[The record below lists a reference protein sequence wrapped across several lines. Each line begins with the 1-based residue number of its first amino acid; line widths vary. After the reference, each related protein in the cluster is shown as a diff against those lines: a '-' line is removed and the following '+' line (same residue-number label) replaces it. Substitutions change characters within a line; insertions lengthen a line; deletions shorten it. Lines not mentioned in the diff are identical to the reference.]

1 MIINMRKNIFIYIV
15 CVCTFVCIA
24 DSAYSQGL
32 LGGEHPDIQ
41 KARVGLVDEF
51 IKRFNGDSSHPN
63 ISPQDTSY
71 RKSNILYLIEPSHNI
86 GNKDSLYNEAIK
98 FVEVIINS
106 AVRLNYSDRTWIAHA
121 TCKGL
126 LDGKKV
132 TFDVYLNVE
141 CRMEDM
147 YKWVISSV
155 DGECFDT
162 TPRDINGNIMLYPD
176 DHETKFISLGRMTKE
191 QPFNVARFMSKGFEY
206 NATSAFLYLVKSNK
220 LKIDYVEELEFIFTQ
235 IPGYIF
241 SIRYFERKSSKLGW
255 LINRFEPIST
265 EEKTKFLQKI
275 NIDCDDLSSEIEK
288 ESVETTMPSNE
299 KRISKEDSI
308 TCSTINDV
316 EKLFLLRIAERKVLV
331 RDFLSLIKESDKK
344 GKIKYY
350 HRKLINLFDENSY
363 VYLYCPSKDETTKM
377 SIDDF
382 IKNIS
387 SHKLEVASID
397 KIAVPIWD
405 STLIKAD
412 ECNETKL
419 TTKIESFVDN
429 QSNKPEETE
438 QLVTIR
444 KEITEDGIEWMP
456 FFGSLFVTIK

>member
-141 CRMEDM
+141 CRMED
-147 YKWVISSV
+147 KI
-155 DGECFDT
+155 
-162 TPRDINGNIMLYPD
+162 
-176 DHETKFISLGRMTKE
+176 GRAH
-191 QPFNVARFMSKGFEY
+191 V
-206 NATSAFLYLVKSNK
+206 
-220 LKIDYVEELEFIFTQ
+220 
-235 IPGYIF
+235 
-241 SIRYFERKSSKLGW
+241 
-255 LINRFEPIST
+255 
-265 EEKTKFLQKI
+265 
-275 NIDCDDLSSEIEK
+275 
-288 ESVETTMPSNE
+288 
-299 KRISKEDSI
+299 
-308 TCSTINDV
+308 
-316 EKLFLLRIAERKVLV
+316 
-331 RDFLSLIKESDKK
+331 
-344 GKIKYY
+344 
-350 HRKLINLFDENSY
+350 
-363 VYLYCPSKDETTKM
+363 
-377 SIDDF
+377 
-382 IKNIS
+382 
-387 SHKLEVASID
+387 
-397 KIAVPIWD
+397 
-405 STLIKAD
+405 
-412 ECNETKL
+412 
-419 TTKIESFVDN
+419 
-429 QSNKPEETE
+429 
-438 QLVTIR
+438 
-444 KEITEDGIEWMP
+444 
-456 FFGSLFVTIK
+456 